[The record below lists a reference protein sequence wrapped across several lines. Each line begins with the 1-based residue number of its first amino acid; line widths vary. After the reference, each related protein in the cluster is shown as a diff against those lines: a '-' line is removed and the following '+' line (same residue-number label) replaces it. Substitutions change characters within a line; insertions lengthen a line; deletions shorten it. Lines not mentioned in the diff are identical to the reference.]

1 MIFDYF
7 DFKLFDAYSPEPKK
21 QLLLNGRNIERYEL
35 NI

>member
-7 DFKLFDAYSPEPKK
+7 DFKLFDAYSPKHKK
-21 QLLLNGRNIERYEL
+21 QFLLNGKNIERYEL